1 MRIAAGA
8 TLATLLTGLAACTP
22 VAPPGAGPVVT
33 PGVTPVLA
41 PVPAAVPV
49 AAAALPP
56 PPPPVTLVDPPVE
69 PTGAALV
76 RPGPPPPVVVYEQP
90 ARLSP
95 PGAPAV
101 LPPPIPPPGLR
112 QETLV
117 EAVPT
122 TSLMGRND
130 RRRFLGFLKTA
141 GRGRLDALHL
151 ELRGRN
157 RGAVRALAD
166 AARRAGVDPLKIR
179 AVEEGPAGGRVE
191 VIATRYVA
199 LAPECPS
206 LAIVG
211 PSVND
216 NDFDPSHGCSNRRNL
231 AAMVND
237 PADLLGNGAVV
248 PADGAFAARGVERYR
263 ASYGPGQGNAP
274 GGYGQAPIDNGF
286 AYGPAGGAVLGAG
299 GPVSR

>member
-1 MRIAAGA
+1 MRRIGFAPRIC
-8 TLATLLTGLAACTP
+8 LLPLLLAACTP
-22 VAPPGAGPVVT
+22 VAPSAVGPTV
-33 PGVTPVLA
+33 A
-41 PVPAAVPV
+41 VPPV
-49 AAAALPP
+49 AAEALPP
-56 PPPPVTLVDPPVE
+56 PPPPVTIVDPPVE
-69 PTGAALV
+69 PAAAVLV
-76 RPGPPPPVVVYEQP
+76 RREAEPRPVVVYEQP
-90 ARLSP
+90 AHLSP
-95 PGAPAV
+95 PGAPTV
-101 LPPPIPPPGLR
+101 LPPPIPPPGSR

>member
-1 MRIAAGA
+1 MCRIGP
-8 TLATLLTGLAACTP
+8 LASARKALACALVWTLAACTP
-22 VAPPGAGPVVT
+22 VVPPGSGPVVT
-33 PGVTPVLA
+33 TA
-41 PVPAAVPV
+41 PPV
-49 AAAALPP
+49 AAVALPP
-56 PPPPVTLVDPPVE
+56 VAPVTLVDPPVE
-69 PTGAALV
+69 PAAAVLVQRGAE
-76 RPGPPPPVVVYEQP
+76 PPPVVLHDQP

-95 PGAPAV
+95 PGAPVV
-101 LPPPIPPPGLR
+101 LPPPIPPPGSR

-122 TSLMGRND
+122 TSLMGRSD
-130 RRRFLGFLKTA
+130 RRRFVAFLKAA
-141 GRGRLDALHL
+141 GRGRFDALHL
-151 ELRGRN
+151 ELNGRN

-179 AVEEGPAGGRVE
+179 ITETGPANGRVE

-199 LAPECPS
+199 VAPGCPS

-216 NDFDPSHGCSNRRNL
+216 NDFDPTHGCSNRANL

-237 PADLLGNGAVV
+237 PADLVRNDAVV
-248 PADGAFAARGVERYR
+248 AADGAYAARGIERYR
-263 ASYGPGQGNAP
+263 ASYAPGQNRAE
-274 GGYGQAPIDNGF
+274 GGYGQAPVDNGF
-286 AYGPAGGAVLGAG
+286 AYGPLGGAVLGSG